1 MTLFI
6 ILAELALGKL
16 SAGIG
21 AGMAALAAGIGIG
34 KIGASAMEAIARQPE
49 ANADIRS
56 SMILASVFIEGVAF
70 LAIILCILLAVL

>member
-21 AGMAALAAGIGIG
+21 AGMAALAQELELVKLGLQLW
-34 KIGASAMEAIARQPE
+34 KPL
-49 ANADIRS
+49 
-56 SMILASVFIEGVAF
+56 LASPKQMLIFGRV
-70 LAIILCILLAVL
+70 